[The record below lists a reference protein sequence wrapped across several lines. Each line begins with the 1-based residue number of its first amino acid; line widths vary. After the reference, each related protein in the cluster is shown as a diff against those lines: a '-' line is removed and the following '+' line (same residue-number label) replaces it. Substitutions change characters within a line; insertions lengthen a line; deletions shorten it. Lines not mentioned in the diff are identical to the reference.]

1 MMSKTHIAVAVAAS
15 LAVMQPTSSVGCLA
29 AVAGGAVGGNLPDI
43 DIRSNSHCRDALYG
57 RIIAGTIAV
66 SALAADY
73 LHDGGVCAYVIEHF
87 GVTTVAGAVAL
98 IALCA
103 IGALSGHRTFSH
115 SLLGLALF
123 SAAVWAVCPALAAP
137 FAIGF
142 ASHLALDLL
151 NKQKLQLF
159 FPLKA
164 GSFCLG
170 LCHAD
175 GAANTALM
183 AIGTVATVGLFAWKF
198 AINLGI

>member
-15 LAVMQPTSSVGCLA
+15 LAVLLPTSAIGCLA

-57 RIIAGTIAV
+57 RIIAGAIAV
-66 SALAADY
+66 SALAADCH
-73 LHDGGVCAYVIEHF
+73 HDGGVCAYVIGHF
-87 GVTTVAGAVAL
+87 GATTVAGAAAL
-98 IALCA
+98 VALCA
-103 IGALSGHRTFSH
+103 IGALSGHRTSSH

-123 SAAVWAVCPALAAP
+123 STAVWAVCPALATP

-159 FPLKA
+159 F
-164 GSFCLG
+164 
-170 LCHAD
+170 
-175 GAANTALM
+175 AN
-183 AIGTVATVGLFAWKF
+183 IH
-198 AINLGI
+198 I

>member
-1 MMSKTHIAVAVAAS
+1 M
-15 LAVMQPTSSVGCLA
+15 
-29 AVAGGAVGGNLPDI
+29 
-43 DIRSNSHCRDALYG
+43 
-57 RIIAGTIAV
+57 
-66 SALAADY
+66 
-73 LHDGGVCAYVIEHF
+73 CAYVIEHF
-87 GVTTVAGAVAL
+87 GATTVAGAVAF

-103 IGALSGHRTFSH
+103 IGAFSGHRTFCH

-137 FAIGF
+137 FAVGF

-164 GSFCLG
+164 GSFCFS

-175 GAANTALM
+175 GAANTVLM
-183 AIGTVATVGLFAWKF
+183 VVGTVAAVGLLAWGF
-198 AINLGI
+198 TGMSFGS